1 MTLGERIKARRVPL
15 GLSQARLAEM
25 AHVSRATMT
34 DLENGHRHTASSADL
49 RGLARALSITLDQRA
64 NRPVAA

>member
-1 MTLGERIKARRVPL
+1 MTLGERIKARRVQL
-15 GLSQARLAEM
+15 GLSQTRLAAM

-34 DLENGHRHTASSADL
+34 DLENGQRHPASSADL
-49 RGLARALSITLDQRA
+49 RGLARALSITLDELE